1 MCAHFDVDF
10 YFYWDGLTR
19 SLIKKTMAHSAGG
32 PGRDGFN
39 WSVFPQ
45 QYGGLPLHTEM
56 KRLSERFHDLGNLNW
71 CRFPD
76 GARLSCN

>member
-45 QYGGLPLHTEM
+45 QYGGLP
-56 KRLSERFHDLGNLNW
+56 
-71 CRFPD
+71 
-76 GARLSCN
+76 